1 MNTTLASIA
10 QLLRDKGLLVR
21 TQNLDATTGATP
33 VSGCDCDNR
42 VPNAGHVF
50 VCKGHAFKAAYLV
63 SAINRGAV
71 AYLCDESRA
80 EEYAEAAPSTPAF
93 VVSDIR
99 RAMAHV
105 SAVAFGHPDRAIGMV
120 GITGTKGKSTVAY
133 MMRAVLDGE
142 DAYSHAAI
150 MGSIETYD
158 GIEREESHNTTP
170 EAPDLWR
177 HLANA
182 RDAGLTHMVMEVSSQ
197 GLKYDRVLDL
207 EFDGACF
214 LNIGRDHISPVEHH
228 NFEDYFESKLRI
240 FDQAKTAVV
249 NLDCDQADVVLA
261 RAQRCERVIT
271 FSAKDHTADVWAEDI
286 NPSYGLVRFTAH
298 TPTWEGYVVIPMPGI
313 FNVDNALATIAMAE
327 ALGIEQEQIV
337 NRFYLVRVPGR
348 MELLMTPDRR
358 VTGIVDYAHNKLS
371 YQRFFPS
378 MKEEFPGYAII
389 ALFGAPGEKAQE
401 RRTEL
406 PQEAARWAD
415 YLIYTEEDPANEP
428 VEKICAEMAAATP
441 EGTPYEVICDRE
453 KAVFRAVE
461 LAYSLDT
468 PALVCLLA
476 KGDET
481 RQHEGDLFVPCRP
494 DGDIFA
500 DAVRLYHTPAQDD

>member
-10 QLLRDKGLLVR
+10 ELLRDKGLLVR
-21 TQNLDATTGATP
+21 TENLTPETAALP

-50 VCKGHAFKAAYLV
+50 VCKGHAFRTAYLT
-63 SAINRGAV
+63 SALARGAV

-80 EEYAEAAPSTPAF
+80 KEYAAAAPGVPAL

-99 RAMAHV
+99 RAMGHV
-105 SAVAFGHPDRAIGMV
+105 SAAAFGHPDRDLTMV

-142 DAYSHAAI
+142 EAYSHAAI
-150 MGSIETYD
+150 MGSIETFD
-158 GIEREESHNTTP
+158 GIERDESHNTTP

-177 HLANA
+177 HVANA
-182 RDAGLTHMVMEVSSQ
+182 RDAGLTHMVMEVSSH

-207 EFDGACF
+207 KLDVACF
-214 LNIGRDHISPVEHH
+214 LNIGRDHISPVEHPD
-228 NFEDYFESKLRI
+228 FEDYFESKLRI
-240 FDQAKTAVV
+240 FDQARTAVV
-249 NLDCDQADVVLA
+249 NLDCDHADVILA
-261 RAQRCERVIT
+261 RARRCERVIT
-271 FSAKDHTADVWAEDI
+271 FSAKGASADVFATDI
-286 NPSYGLVRFTAH
+286 DPGYGLVHFVAH
-298 TPTWEGYVVIPMPGI
+298 TPTWEGRVVIPMPGI

-327 ALGIEQEQIV
+327 ALGIGQEQIV

-348 MELLMTPDRR
+348 MELLTTPDRR

-401 RRTEL
+401 RRVEL

-415 YLIYTEEDPANEP
+415 HLIYTEEDPANEP

-441 EGTPYEVICDRE
+441 PGASYEVILDRE
-453 KAVFRAVE
+453 EAIFRAVE
-461 LAYSLDT
+461 LAYSLDR

-481 RQHEGDLFVPCRP
+481 RQHEGDLFVPCRT

-500 DAVRLYHTPAQDD
+500 DAVRRFHKPITDE